1 MTHITVPLEELEEAA
16 RDLDNVL
23 SLLENGT
30 RQLDLEQMLGNA
42 PDVMGAARTFDRRWS
57 DGRKQ
62 LIGEGQK
69 IRDKIREAT
78 KAFVDTD
85 NHLAEALDQ
94 DRK

>member
-1 MTHITVPLEELEEAA
+1 
-16 RDLDNVL
+16 VL

-62 LIGEGQK
+62 LIGEGKK

-94 DRK
+94 DKK